1 MKNTKKHAF
10 SVPHLSADF
19 YVTRNRGGLKMLN
32 DLFVAEVSGVRIAS
46 GRDIKS
52 TIRKATTRLEK
63 LSQSD
68 FDSALSAELTKAN

>member
-1 MKNTKKHAF
+1 
-10 SVPHLSADF
+10 
-19 YVTRNRGGLKMLN
+19 MLN